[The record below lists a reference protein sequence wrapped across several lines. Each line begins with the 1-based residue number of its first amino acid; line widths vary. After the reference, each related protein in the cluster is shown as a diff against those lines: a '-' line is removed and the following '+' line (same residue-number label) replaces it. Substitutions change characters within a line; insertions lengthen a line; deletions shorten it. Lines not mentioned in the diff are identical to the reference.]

1 MKTKDR
7 FDENGWLKDE
17 FLWPLRQQI
26 TLGSIYV
33 ADYNN
38 TFGIAPEKVCEFFTS
53 FWDSYCEE
61 LAKEDHVWD
70 KAIAEVQR
78 LAAEDSKIAD
88 KFAKNPSAIES
99 YQQEYYL
106 DIFQKLYDNEETLKS
121 WYACFDRDS
130 NPLPPKMVNVDIH
143 WDFARSIQVIAGGED
158 EAEEIVDEMMRNG
171 EIPQSS
177 FEATGD
183 WELDTEWQPE

>member
-1 MKTKDR
+1 L
-7 FDENGWLKDE
+7 FSLN
-17 FLWPLRQQI
+17 
-26 TLGSIYV
+26 SY
-33 ADYNN
+33 
-38 TFGIAPEKVCEFFTS
+38 APEKVCEFFTS

-70 KAIAEVQR
+70 KAVAEVQR
-78 LAAEDSKIAD
+78 LAAEDPKIAD

-106 DIFQKLYDNEETLKS
+106 DISQKLYDNEETLKS

-143 WDFARSIQVIAGGED
+143 WDFVRSIQVIAADVD
-158 EAEEIVDEMMRNG
+158 EAEKIVDEMMQNR
-171 EIPQSS
+171 EIPKST
-177 FEATGD
+177 FEDGD
-183 WELDTEWQPE
+183 YWELDTTFQPD